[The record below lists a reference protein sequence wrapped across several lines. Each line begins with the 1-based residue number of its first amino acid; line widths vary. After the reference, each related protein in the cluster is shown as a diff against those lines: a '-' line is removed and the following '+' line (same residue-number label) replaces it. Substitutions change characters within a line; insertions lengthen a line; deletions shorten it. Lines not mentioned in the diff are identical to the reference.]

1 VRKNEILLVDDDPL
15 VLESIGI
22 ALENEGYSVSTA
34 ENGEKAL
41 DKIAKEFFDL
51 VLSDL
56 VMDKVDG
63 ITVLKYA
70 KGKNPNLKVIMLTA
84 YGSMTSTIDALKLG
98 ADDFLLK
105 PCDTEEIFCSVKK
118 CLEQLVL
125 ERKIQLH
132 ENILPVCCVCKK
144 VRDDTGKEHG
154 KGSWVPI
161 DKYLHDKAQV
171 DISHTYCPDC
181 AKKVW
186 AEMPT
191 PVDKPD

>member
-15 VLESIGI
+15 VLESVGLV
-22 ALENEGYSVSTA
+22 LENKGYSVKTA
-34 ENGEKAL
+34 DNGENAL
-41 DKIAKEFFDL
+41 EKIAKDHFDL

-70 KGKNPNLKVIMLTA
+70 KQKDPDLKVILLTA
-84 YGSMTSTIDALKLG
+84 YGSMTSTIDALRLG

-105 PCDTEEIFCSVKK
+105 PCEPEEIFFRVRR
-118 CLEQLVL
+118 CLEQQEL
-125 ERKIQLH
+125 ERKIQLY

-144 VRDDTGKEHG
+144 VRDDAGKGHG
-154 KGSWVPI
+154 KGPWVSI
-161 DKYLHDKAQV
+161 DKYIHDKAQI
-171 DISHTYCPDC
+171 DISHTYCPSC

-186 AEMPT
+186 AEMP
-191 PVDKPD
+191 

>member
-1 VRKNEILLVDDDPL
+1 MRKNEILLVDDDPL

-22 ALENEGYSVSTA
+22 VLENKGYGVKTA

-41 DKIAKEFFDL
+41 KKIAKEHFDL

-70 KGKNPNLKVIMLTA
+70 KVKHPDLKVILLTA
-84 YGSMTSTIDALKLG
+84 YGSMTSTIDALRLG

-105 PCDTEEIFCSVKK
+105 PCEPEEIFFRVKR
-118 CLEQLVL
+118 CLDQLDL
-125 ERKIQLH
+125 ERKIQLY

-154 KGSWVPI
+154 KGSWVSI
-161 DKYLHDKAQV
+161 DKYIHDKAQI
-171 DISHTYCPDC
+171 DISHTYCPAC
-181 AKKVW
+181 AKKAW
-186 AEMPT
+186 AEMP
-191 PVDKPD
+191 